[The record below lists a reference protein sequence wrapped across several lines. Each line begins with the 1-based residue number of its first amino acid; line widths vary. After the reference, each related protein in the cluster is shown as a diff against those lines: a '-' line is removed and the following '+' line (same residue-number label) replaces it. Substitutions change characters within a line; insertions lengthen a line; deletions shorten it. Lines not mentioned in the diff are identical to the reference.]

1 MNNKHFN
8 SSGGAA
14 DLPVWFE
21 PRVTDCHCT
30 AFSGSALREAFRFH
44 LETADHDLCLNYRGP
59 FLDDITSRI
68 IDISKNTI
76 IENKGLSK
84 VNRKVS
90 FLLVE
95 CFQNIIKHSDQQHM
109 QSTQGGAGMFAFRNK
124 GQAYVIN
131 SINPVKKEEVPV
143 LKKTVD
149 MVNSMDSEALKNI
162 YKRQLEYSDLNEK
175 GGAGLGLIELA
186 RRSGQRLNYQFSDL
200 DDWRSYFHQQV
211 MFIEDNAPVNLNMDH
226 IDSTAMCF
234 EQMGRVEMLMQYKGD
249 FSQKSILPILDIV
262 ENNLLNPESGQ
273 FHYKKVGH
281 LLIEVLQNISKH
293 GYSANGKKEG
303 IFMLGRQLNQ
313 HYLIA
318 GNVVSHEDVTAL
330 KALLNELRNKD
341 DIQLHQLHKERMK
354 ESIFR
359 DSSSNAGL
367 GLIEIAKASKG
378 KLACDFQKIDEN
390 SSFFSLFACV

>member
-1 MNNKHFN
+1 
-8 SSGGAA
+8 
-14 DLPVWFE
+14 
-21 PRVTDCHCT
+21 
-30 AFSGSALREAFRFH
+30 
-44 LETADHDLCLNYRGP
+44 
-59 FLDDITSRI
+59 
-68 IDISKNTI
+68 
-76 IENKGLSK
+76 
-84 VNRKVS
+84 
-90 FLLVE
+90 
-95 CFQNIIKHSDQQHM
+95 
-109 QSTQGGAGMFAFRNK
+109 
-124 GQAYVIN
+124 
-131 SINPVKKEEVPV
+131 
-143 LKKTVD
+143 
-149 MVNSMDSEALKNI
+149 
-162 YKRQLEYSDLNEK
+162 LEYSDLNEK

>member
-1 MNNKHFN
+1 
-8 SSGGAA
+8 
-14 DLPVWFE
+14 
-21 PRVTDCHCT
+21 
-30 AFSGSALREAFRFH
+30 
-44 LETADHDLCLNYRGP
+44 
-59 FLDDITSRI
+59 
-68 IDISKNTI
+68 
-76 IENKGLSK
+76 
-84 VNRKVS
+84 
-90 FLLVE
+90 
-95 CFQNIIKHSDQQHM
+95 
-109 QSTQGGAGMFAFRNK
+109 
-124 GQAYVIN
+124 
-131 SINPVKKEEVPV
+131 
-143 LKKTVD
+143 
-149 MVNSMDSEALKNI
+149 
-162 YKRQLEYSDLNEK
+162 
-175 GGAGLGLIELA
+175 
-186 RRSGQRLNYQFSDL
+186 
-200 DDWRSYFHQQV
+200 
-211 MFIEDNAPVNLNMDH
+211 
-226 IDSTAMCF
+226 
-234 EQMGRVEMLMQYKGD
+234 
-249 FSQKSILPILDIV
+249 LDIV